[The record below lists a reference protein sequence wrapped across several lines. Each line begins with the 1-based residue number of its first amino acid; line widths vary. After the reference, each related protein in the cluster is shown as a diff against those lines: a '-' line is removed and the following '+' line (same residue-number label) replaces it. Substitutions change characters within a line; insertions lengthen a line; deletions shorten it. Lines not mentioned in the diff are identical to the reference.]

1 MKCTACDGKGYQ
13 EYINDYILG
22 VLVIDNQEM
31 ARVTR
36 VSCDACNGTG
46 KVQKETSDETNKDQP
61 DTRESNL
68 PEFRW

>member
-13 EYINDYILG
+13 EYINDYTLG

-46 KVQKETSDETNKDQP
+46 KEQKENTSDTFKKED
-61 DTRESNL
+61 DRESNL